1 MITWMQKH
9 KKYLVIT
16 IWIATIAFIGAGF
29 VGWGAYDFNT
39 DRAAAVAKVGHR
51 KITVQEFQLAY
62 ANNYNYYNNMLGG
75 KLTKEEADKMGLEKI
90 VLQSIINETLLLNLA
105 DDMGFVVLDED
116 IKNRLIS
123 DKNFQTNGVFDKNRY
138 YSILKNMG
146 ISAKEYE
153 NSLKK
158 ELLLNKLQNVL
169 KLPASKRE
177 QEVFTSAIFM
187 QDRLSVGNITLNQDD
202 IKIDQEALKKFWES
216 RKENYKTRK
225 SYTIEYIKLPLDN
238 SWISDNELKKFW
250 ESKKYNYKD
259 KDGKILSFDDAK
271 AQVAI
276 DYKLKKGKKKALQT
290 YLKFKKG
297 EVNPTGKS
305 VVYDDDPNVPSNRLR
320 AAKKGEVLK
329 PIQQNDGYIIV
340 KLIDISEPKAMSFD
354 EAKESVLKEYK
365 AKLFKEELEKRA
377 KARLK
382 LFKGKDIGFVS
393 RDSVITID
401 GLTKAQS
408 SEFLNYVF
416 DQTTLDGYKIF
427 GNTAILYRVLEQKL
441 LNNKKFETYKTII
454 TQSIDS
460 NKQNELN
467 QNLIAK
473 LKKVYEI
480 EQYYKGN

>member
-1 MITWMQKH
+1 MITWMQRH

-90 VLQSIINETLLLNLA
+90 VLQNIINETLLLNLA
-105 DDMGFVVLDED
+105 DDLGFVVLDSD
-116 IKNRLIS
+116 IKNKLKN

-138 YSILKNMG
+138 YSLLKNMG

-153 NSLKK
+153 EGLKK
-158 ELLLNKLQNVL
+158 ELLLNKLQNIL

-177 QEVFTSAIFM
+177 IEVFTSAIFM
-187 QDRLSVGNITLNQDD
+187 QDRLSVATISINPDEITINDD
-202 IKIDQEALKKFWES
+202 ELKKFWES
-216 RKENYKTRK
+216 KKNNYLTKK

-238 SWISDNELKKFW
+238 GWINDDELKKFW

-259 KDGKILSFDDAK
+259 SNGKILSFKDAK
-271 AQVAI
+271 AKVAI
-276 DYKLKKGKKKALQT
+276 DYKLKKGKKKALET

-297 EVNPTGKS
+297 LVQPTGKS
-305 VVYDDDPNVPSNRLR
+305 VVFENDPNVPVEKLR
-320 AAKKGEVLK
+320 VANKNQVLK

-340 KLIDISEPKAMSFD
+340 KLLNVTEPKPMSFE
-354 EAKESVLKEYK
+354 EAKPLVLKEYK
-365 AKLFKEELEKRA
+365 KTVFKKKLEKKA
-377 KARLK
+377 KAALEM
-382 LFKGKDIGFVS
+382 FNGKDIGFVS
-393 RDSVITID
+393 RDTVKKID
-401 GLTKAQS
+401 GLTDAQS
-408 SEFLNYVF
+408 SEFINYVF
-416 DQTTLDGYKIF
+416 DQTKLTGYKLF
-427 GNTAILYRVLEQKL
+427 DTKAVLYKVLEQKL
-441 LNNKKFETYKTII
+441 LNNDKFETYKTII

-460 NKQNELN
+460 NKQSELN
-467 QNLIAK
+467 RNLIAK
-473 LKKVYEI
+473 LRNMYEI
-480 EQYYKGN
+480 EQYYKGK